1 MGRMTSRPAAI
12 SALEQELGVLIRRVR
27 RVQGVRARMTHPEL
41 SSTGY
46 QILRFLHESGVQRSS
61 TLAET
66 FVIDKGAVSRQ
77 ITHLEELG
85 LVVREP
91 DPADGRAQLLR
102 LTDDAAR
109 RLVEVDAVRRLRYDE
124 RLAEWD
130 ADRIQ
135 GLAALLHEYNAS
147 LD

>member
-1 MGRMTSRPAAI
+1 M
-12 SALEQELGVLIRRVR
+12 LIRRVR
-27 RVQGVRARMTHPEL
+27 RAQGVRARMTHPEL

-61 TLAET
+61 TLADT
-66 FVIDKGAVSRQ
+66 FAIDKGAVSRQ

-102 LTDDAAR
+102 LTDDAAE
-109 RLVEVDAVRRLRYDE
+109 RLIEVDAVRRRRYDE
-124 RLAEWD
+124 QLATWD
-130 ADRIQ
+130 AARIH
-135 GLAALLHEYNAS
+135 GLAGLLHEYNAT